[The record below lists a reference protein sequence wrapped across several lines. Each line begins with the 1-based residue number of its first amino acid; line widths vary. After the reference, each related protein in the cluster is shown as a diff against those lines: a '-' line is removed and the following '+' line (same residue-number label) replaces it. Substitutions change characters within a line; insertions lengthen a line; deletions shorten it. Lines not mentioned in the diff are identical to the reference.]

1 MSESGLPHPVDADRP
16 ADRVV
21 GRAAELARLEALLD
35 AARLGRSGALLITGG
50 AGIGKTTLLDRA
62 RHAATDLRVLQAA
75 GVEGE
80 SHLPYAGLSALL
92 RPVLDRLDAIPPVQ
106 ASALR
111 AALALEAADEAR
123 RFAVPAAVLSLLA
136 AVAEDG
142 PVLVTIDDA
151 QWLDHESVEAI
162 AFAVRRL
169 RAEGVLVVVAARTTD
184 DKGAPISGIDRL
196 ELPPLN
202 RDEARSLLER
212 EHRGVEATVTERL
225 LDKAAGNP
233 LALIEMP
240 AALTPQQRA
249 GAEPIAAPL
258 PAGQGLDEALRRTLG
273 TLPDETQD
281 ALLAVA
287 AAGSDG
293 DVVMRALDRLGLAPA
308 TLEPAEDARL
318 IAFTGGTVA
327 FRHPLL
333 RSVAYHAGTGSRRRA
348 IHAVLAEVA
357 DGLDERAWHLAAAAV
372 GPDETAA
379 AALEA
384 AALESERRGALA
396 PAAHA
401 WERSAELSTGAERA
415 RRMLAAC
422 EAHTHAG
429 HLDRVPELTEEA
441 LATGGEP
448 YVEAGLQRAAAR
460 AALYLGDALAAA
472 DRLGRL
478 ADTLAGTEPQRA
490 AEVELERI
498 GASMIV
504 GDMPSM
510 FAAAARA
517 KELGDE
523 PTGLMADLVVG
534 EALIVGGEGE
544 TGDAMLDRCGP
555 FLDVVDPLAVP
566 IEALA
571 MAGQSSLWVDRFDRA
586 ERVLDR
592 LVGELRERSAPGTL
606 SYPLAAHAH
615 LDFRRGRWDAAY
627 TDADEASRLA
637 IDVGQGSVTAFCL
650 AALALVQAGRG
661 DEAATDNAARARTLA
676 QQLRGDAIVMY
687 ADRADGLVA
696 LGRGDVLATIDA
708 LERLRISTLRLG
720 ANEPG
725 FLQWHGD
732 LIEAH
737 LRSGDRHRAEE
748 LLAELDGMAKPWR
761 RWAAAVADR
770 SRGLLADDDDFEPHF
785 ARAIAAHETFPMP
798 FEHART
804 LLALGERR
812 RRANR
817 RAEAREPLREALTTF
832 EKLGAQPWVSI
843 TRDELRASGTKP
855 PRAEAAGGDDLSPR
869 ELKIAMLVAEG
880 MTNREVAAALF
891 LSPKTV
897 EHHLSAIYR
906 KLDVPTRRHLSRL
919 MSGQLG
925 GDRPVPGAA
934 GAESAPMV
942 DARVD

>member
-1 MSESGLPHPVDADRP
+1 M
-16 ADRVV
+16 
-21 GRAAELARLEALLD
+21 GRDAELARLEALVD

-50 AGIGKTTLLDRA
+50 AGIGKTTLLDRCRDHA
-62 RHAATDLRVLQAA
+62 RDLQVLQAH

-92 RPVLDRLDAIPPVQ
+92 RPVLDQLDAIPPVQ

-136 AVAEDG
+136 AVAEDQ

-151 QWLDHESVEAI
+151 QWLDEDSLEAI
-162 AFAVRRL
+162 AFAIRRL
-169 RAEGVLVVVAARTTD
+169 RAEGVVVIVAARTSD
-184 DKGAPISGIDRL
+184 PAEQIIPGLDRL
-196 ELPPLN
+196 EVQPLA
-202 RDEARSLLER
+202 RDDARTLLGR
-212 EHRGVEATVTERL
+212 EHRGVEASVAERL
-225 LDKAAGNP
+225 LDTADGNP
-233 LALIEMP
+233 LALLEVP
-240 AALTPQQRA
+240 AALTAQQRS
-249 GAEPIAAPL
+249 GAEPIPAPL
-258 PAGQGLDEALRRTLG
+258 PVGQSLDEALRRTLRA
-273 TLPDETQD
+273 LPDETQH

-293 DVVMRALDRLGLAPA
+293 QVVMRALDRLGLQPA
-308 TLEPAEDARL
+308 VLEPAENARL
-318 IAFTGGTVA
+318 IEFAGGTVA

-333 RSVAYHAGTGSRRRA
+333 RSVAYHAGTGGRRRA
-348 IHAVLAEVA
+348 VHRVLAEAA

-384 AALESERRGALA
+384 AARQSERRGALA

-401 WERSAELSTGAERA
+401 YERSAELSTGTERA

-429 HLDRVPELTEEA
+429 HLDRVPDLTEEA
-441 LATGGEP
+441 LLTGGEP

-478 ADTLAGTEPQRA
+478 ADTLAETEPQRA

-504 GDMPSM
+504 GDMPAM

-523 PTGLMADLVVG
+523 PTGLMADLVIG

-544 TGDAMLDRCGP
+544 TGDPMLDRCDP

-571 MAGQSSLWVDRFDRA
+571 MAGQSSLWIDRFDRA

-615 LDFRRGRWDAAY
+615 LEFRRGRWDAAY
-627 TDADEASRLA
+627 ADADEATRLA

-650 AALALVQAGRG
+650 AALAIVQAGRG
-661 DEAATDNAARARTLA
+661 DEAATEHAARARQLA

-696 LGRGDVLATIDA
+696 LGRGDVLGTIEA
-708 LERLRISTLRLG
+708 LERLRLSALRVG
-720 ANEPG
+720 ALEPG

-737 LRSGDRHRAEE
+737 LRAGDRHRAEE
-748 LLAELDGMAKPWR
+748 LLAELEAVARPWR
-761 RWAAAVADR
+761 RWVGLTIDR
-770 SRGLLADDDDFEPHF
+770 SRGLLADEEDFEPHF
-785 ARAIAAHETFPMP
+785 ARALAAHERFVMP
-798 FEHART
+798 FEQART

-812 RRANR
+812 RRAKR
-817 RAEAREPLREALTTF
+817 RAEAREPLREALRTF
-832 EKLGAQPWVSI
+832 EQLGAQPWVAI
-843 TRDELRASGTKP
+843 ARDELRASGTKP
-855 PRAEAAGGDDLSPR
+855 PRTEAAGGDELSPR

-891 LSPKTV
+891 LSP
-897 EHHLSAIYR
+897 
-906 KLDVPTRRHLSRL
+906 
-919 MSGQLG
+919 
-925 GDRPVPGAA
+925 
-934 GAESAPMV
+934 
-942 DARVD
+942 

>member
-1 MSESGLPHPVDADRP
+1 MSSESGLPHPVSADVP
-16 ADRVV
+16 THRVV

-35 AARLGRSGALLITGG
+35 GARLGRSGALLITGG

-62 RHAATDLRVLQAA
+62 RSVSSDLHVLQAA

-151 QWLDHESVEAI
+151 QWLDHESLEAI

-169 RAEGVLVVVAARTTD
+169 RAEGVVVVIAARTNDGD
-184 DKGAPISGIDRL
+184 DPPVTGVDRL
-196 ELPPLN
+196 ELPPLDRN
-202 RDEARSLLER
+202 DARSLLER
-212 EHRGVEATVTERL
+212 EHQGVEATVTERL

-233 LALIEMP
+233 LALLEMP

-249 GAEPIAAPL
+249 GAEPIAEPL
-258 PAGQGLDEALRRTLG
+258 PVGQSLDEALRRTLS
-273 TLPDETQD
+273 TLPDETQH

-293 DVVMRALDRLGLAPA
+293 AVVMRALEQLGLAPS
-308 TLEPAEDARL
+308 TLEPAENARL
-318 IAFTGGTVA
+318 IEFTGGTVA

-333 RSVAYHAGTGSRRRA
+333 RSVAYHAGTGGRRRA
-348 IHAVLAEVA
+348 VHAVLAEVA

-379 AALEA
+379 RALEDA
-384 AALESERRGALA
+384 AIQSERRGALA

-401 WERSAELSTGAERA
+401 YERSAELSTGAERA

-429 HLDRVPELTEEA
+429 HLDRVPTLTEEA
-441 LATGGEP
+441 LQAGGAP
-448 YVEAGLQRAAAR
+448 FVEAGLQRAAAR

-478 ADTLAGTEPQRA
+478 ADTLADTEPQRA

-504 GDMPSM
+504 GDMPAM

-517 KELGDE
+517 KDLGDE

-544 TGDAMLDRCGP
+544 TGDAMLDRCAP

-661 DEAATDNAARARTLA
+661 DEAATENAARARLLA

-696 LGRGDVLATIDA
+696 LGRGDVLATIEA
-708 LERLRISTLRLG
+708 LERLRLSTLRLG

-737 LRSGDRHRAEE
+737 LRAGDRHRAEE

-770 SRGLLADDDDFEPHF
+770 SRGLLAEDDEDFEPHF
-785 ARAIAAHETFPMP
+785 ARALEAHEAFPMP

-817 RAEAREPLREALTTF
+817 RAEARDPLREALTTF

-855 PRAEAAGGDDLSPR
+855 PRPEAAGGDELSPR

-919 MSGQLG
+919 MSGQHG
-925 GDRPVPGAA
+925 GVRAVPG
-934 GAESAPMV
+934 GATADLV
-942 DARVD
+942 DAPVD